1 VNVAVS
7 LVERIKQNNM
17 KKIFLLIII
26 TTFFSCNSYKRDK
39 FYYRKDDKNG
49 WINTF
54 KAEVFYECLREG
66 YQNDTVFKIIAKKD
80 LFNSYDGFEF
90 NVIDSAKILGSS
102 IIKKMPKPYINMDNE
117 DLKER
122 NFISMT
128 CLNYYASKEL
138 DSIAKKA
145 FKEHLKKNKKDEIF
159 WKNY

>member
-1 VNVAVS
+1 
-7 LVERIKQNNM
+7 
-17 KKIFLLIII
+17 
-26 TTFFSCNSYKRDK
+26 
-39 FYYRKDDKNG
+39 
-49 WINTF
+49 
-54 KAEVFYECLREG
+54 
-66 YQNDTVFKIIAKKD
+66 
-80 LFNSYDGFEF
+80 
-90 NVIDSAKILGSS
+90 
-102 IIKKMPKPYINMDNE
+102 MPKPYINMDNE